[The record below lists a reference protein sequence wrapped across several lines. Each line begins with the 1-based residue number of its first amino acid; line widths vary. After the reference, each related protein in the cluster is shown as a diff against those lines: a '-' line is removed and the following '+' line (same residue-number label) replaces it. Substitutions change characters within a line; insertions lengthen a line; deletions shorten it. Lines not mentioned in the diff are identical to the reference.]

1 MRTHRWLVT
10 VAMLIVAC
18 GPSGNVDPAA
28 TTDTAGGED
37 EGTDGEPGDRVH
49 ASAIALIG
57 INPPE
62 VPWAEMSPED
72 REMDMVARFHP
83 IFREVF
89 QNHDAVEFASFECE
103 SCHGADPQARHFEMP
118 NPALAPVPAAGTPA
132 YEAMRARDAAMTT
145 FMEEEV
151 TPHMQTM
158 LGVGAAFTCNGCH
171 PAP

>member
-1 MRTHRWLVT
+1 MRTHRGLVLG
-10 VAMLIVAC
+10 AMVLLAC
-18 GPSGNVDPAA
+18 GPSGGDPGDGS
-28 TTDTAGGED
+28 DTAGG

-57 INPPE
+57 INPPA

-72 REMDMVARFHP
+72 RELDMVGRFHP

-103 SCHGADPQARHFEMP
+103 SCHGANPQARHFEMP
-118 NPALAPVPAAGTPA
+118 NPALPPIPPAGTPA
-132 YEAMRARDAAMTT
+132 YEAARAHGAAMMT
-145 FMEEEV
+145 FMEQEV

-158 LGVGAAFTCNGCH
+158 LGLGASFQVAWFLRQ
-171 PAP
+171 